1 MSVFNGGADDLIQ
14 WRIEINDL
22 MEPMRGID
30 GRPTYVRRQPDAEL
44 TLFRIDQEECE
55 AVIGILGLETLTFRS
70 GRNAPPLLLTPQCDT
85 AIENAPKL
93 HRPVGHF
100 GEKSL
105 SGFRFGLE

>member
-1 MSVFNGGADDLIQ
+1 MSVFDGGADDLIQ

-55 AVIGILGLETLTFRS
+55 AVIALINEMRSRTRSISEPPVKPGNRFAGLEF
-70 GRNAPPLLLTPQCDT
+70 
-85 AIENAPKL
+85 E
-93 HRPVGHF
+93 
-100 GEKSL
+100 
-105 SGFRFGLE
+105 

>member
-55 AVIGILGLETLTFRS
+55 AVIVTSGGNPAVHGGEETR
-70 GRNAPPLLLTPQCDT
+70 
-85 AIENAPKL
+85 
-93 HRPVGHF
+93 
-100 GEKSL
+100 
-105 SGFRFGLE
+105 